1 MFKRILVP
9 IDGSETS
16 SRGLDEAL
24 RLALL
29 TGASLKLVHV
39 LDELASPWSADSSG
53 AYRTQ
58 VMPNLK
64 KQAEH
69 IVEEGHLRAAQAG
82 IDAETQL
89 LDCDRL
95 RTADAAPGGC
105 SSAAMPSRSCG
116 ARPSPCSSCEGP
128 SPTTASRSVPRCA
141 APSAANSGWPAPD
154 RRRRMCFSATASF
167 TAGALL
173 IALGSVT
180 VSLAAAPRERP
191 FAAIPLLFG
200 LQQLIEGGIWLSLQ
214 NGLT

>member
-64 KQAEH
+64 KRAEH

-95 RTADAAPGGC
+95 RTADVVLEHADAWKADLIVLGTHG
-105 SSAAMPSRSCG
+105 RRG
-116 ARPSPCSSCEGP
+116 AR
-128 SPTTASRSVPRCA
+128 RL
-141 APSAANSGWPAPD
+141 
-154 RRRRMCFSATASF
+154 F
-167 TAGALL
+167 
-173 IALGSVT
+173 LGSDAEQIARG
-180 VSLAAAPRERP
+180 AAVPV
-191 FAAIPLLFG
+191 LLVRG
-200 LQQLIEGGIWLSLQ
+200 PEPDDRVAVRTAVRGAVGGDFRVAS
-214 NGLT
+214 T